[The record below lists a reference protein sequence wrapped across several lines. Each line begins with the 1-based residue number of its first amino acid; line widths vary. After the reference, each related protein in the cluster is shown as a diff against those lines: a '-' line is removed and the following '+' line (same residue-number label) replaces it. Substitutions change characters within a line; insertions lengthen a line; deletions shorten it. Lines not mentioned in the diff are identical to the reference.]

1 MLEVTLRHGFAAAG
15 RQDGF
20 VLDAAFAAP
29 GAGITALFGPSG
41 AGKSSVLA
49 AVAGLLRPREG
60 RIAIGGAVV
69 LDTAARRFVPPEQ
82 RHCGVV
88 FQDARLFPHL
98 NVATNLRYGARRAR
112 GRDTP
117 DGPGFD
123 EVVDLLGIAG
133 LLARRPGGLS
143 GGERQRVALGR
154 ALLSRPRLLL
164 MDEPLASLDAPRRG
178 EAMGLFERVRDA
190 FGVPIL
196 YVTHALDEVDRLADM
211 LVLMEAGRVV
221 ATGPLEALSAR
232 TDLPLA
238 GRRDAGS
245 VIAGRIEAQ
254 DAARGLTRIGFDG
267 GTLLVPLRAGAPG
280 ERVRVRI
287 RARDIALA
295 LARPEAIS
303 INNILA
309 VRVEAVDPAGPH
321 EVFLRLAVGPTRLV
335 ARITRES
342 AGKLGLAPGAAAFAL
357 IKSVAFDHA
366 GGA

>member
-1 MLEVTLRHGFAAAG
+1 
-15 RQDGF
+15 
-20 VLDAAFAAP
+20 
-29 GAGITALFGPSG
+29 
-41 AGKSSVLA
+41 
-49 AVAGLLRPREG
+49 
-60 RIAIGGAVV
+60 
-69 LDTAARRFVPPEQ
+69 
-82 RHCGVV
+82 
-88 FQDARLFPHL
+88 
-98 NVATNLRYGARRAR
+98 
-112 GRDTP
+112 
-117 DGPGFD
+117 
-123 EVVDLLGIAG
+123 
-133 LLARRPGGLS
+133 
-143 GGERQRVALGR
+143 
-154 ALLSRPRLLL
+154 
-164 MDEPLASLDAPRRG
+164 
-178 EAMGLFERVRDA
+178 MGLFERVRDA

-238 GRRDAGS
+238 ARRDAGS

-254 DAARGLTRIGFDG
+254 DAARGLTRIAFDG
-267 GTLLVPLRAGAPG
+267 GVLMVPLRAGVPG
-280 ERVRVRI
+280 ERVRLRI

-295 LARPEAIS
+295 LSRPEAIS

-342 AGKLGLAPGAAAFAL
+342 AGTLGLVPGAAAFAL